1 MEIVG
6 MIIFWSFLIIG
17 VALIPFGIAGTFV
30 IVVDAL
36 IYGLATGFDK
46 FTLPFVGLLLGMAV
60 AVELIEAVL
69 GAYMAK
75 KFGGSKY
82 AMTGA
87 VVGGILGAIV
97 GTPMAPVVGTLLGGF
112 FGAFTGATLLEWLH
126 TSDFQKSAKVGIGAF
141 FGAVGGKI
149 TKIMVALIMVV
160 MIGFRVF

>member
-1 MEIVG
+1 VE
-6 MIIFWSFLIIG
+6 IIG
-17 VALIPFGIAGTFV
+17 LIFFWIFLFIGIAIIPFGIAGTFV

-36 IYGLATGFDK
+36 IYGLATHFDK
-46 FTLPFVGLLLGMAV
+46 ITLPFVGLLLGMAV
-60 AVELIEAVL
+60 AVELIEGIL

-82 AMTGA
+82 AMAGA
-87 VVGGILGAIV
+87 IVGGILGAIV

-126 TSDFQKSAKVGIGAF
+126 TSDFQKSVKVGMGAF

-149 TKIMVALIMVV
+149 TKIVVAVIMVV